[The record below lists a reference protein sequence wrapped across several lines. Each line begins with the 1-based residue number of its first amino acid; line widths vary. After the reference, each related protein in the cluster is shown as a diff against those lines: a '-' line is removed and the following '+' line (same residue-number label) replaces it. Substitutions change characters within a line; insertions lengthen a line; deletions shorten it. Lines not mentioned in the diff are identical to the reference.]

1 MHGVADWAR
10 RVAGAAARTGL
21 WTPLNGTV
29 AAAATWGC
37 RSQRAAS
44 GLPVRSGVV
53 GLRTLEL
60 AEEALRG
67 IYVQACVVSV
77 ATILGD

>member
-1 MHGVADWAR
+1 M
-10 RVAGAAARTGL
+10 GL
-21 WTPLNGTV
+21 QGPE
-29 AAAATWGC
+29 GC
-37 RSQRAAS
+37 QRAAS

-77 ATILGD
+77 ATRRLAPLATRLQGYYSRRLAPQDYY